1 MTTNMQSKFRTDFST
16 LGELWEIW
24 LSPPE
29 EIKAWAE
36 LLVPEQLE
44 IGNENNRTVA
54 HQLAACGALPAK
66 FLTPEILW
74 IADESDNTVAGDY
87 TAWAAENNR
96 WDLMIP
102 ELLEQ
107 PGQGE
112 TTISPHV
119 GFVLILIKWKLSDM
133 RPEER
138 LDAISRIP
146 QKTKSAIL
154 SLITDSASPL
164 SVAIR
169 RSLDRDTEKSVFE
182 RGVSSAQDIEE
193 VFPEEV
199 PLWEN
204 DNCPNLYG
212 AGRGA

>member
-96 WDLMIP
+96 WDLMNDGTFSLRK
-102 ELLEQ
+102 LLR
-107 PGQGE
+107 QGVKH
-112 TTISPHV
+112 TRRFSYS
-119 GFVLILIKWKLSDM
+119 WKTGCLNKP
-133 RPEER
+133 R
-138 LDAISRIP
+138 
-146 QKTKSAIL
+146 KSEWTA
-154 SLITDSASPL
+154 
-164 SVAIR
+164 
-169 RSLDRDTEKSVFE
+169 
-182 RGVSSAQDIEE
+182 
-193 VFPEEV
+193 FPE
-199 PLWEN
+199 
-204 DNCPNLYG
+204 
-212 AGRGA
+212 